1 MASDRTEVARHGPGL
16 RVFNCPESLR
26 QDAPMPLTVRYRR
39 TRRTRNVLTLLCG
52 LLPVVLGVLI
62 LHLQAERALQQHA
75 HETATEAVRQFELM
89 LDNTAQAAR
98 ELLPLAGQPCND
110 VTLALREQVTRRPFV
125 RSTNLVWD
133 NNLYCSSLF
142 GSFQEA
148 VNPGDYNQGKL
159 WLMNGNPVTP
169 NTALLVY
176 RLSEG
181 RGGAL
186 TTLDGYHLSNI
197 LRLIGRQTL
206 LLLQVGNN
214 WLSADGKVHSDPL
227 PALPVAQ
234 NTLNS
239 SRYAFTVSAGFAE
252 GETWRYMSDEYPPL
266 FSLLMFFGVISGAI
280 GHIVQRRST
289 SPSHEMLRALEAG
302 EFIPYFQ
309 PVVHGDSKNWS
320 GAEVLMRWKH
330 PKEGLVRPDLFI
342 PFAEH
347 SGLIVPMTRSLMQQ
361 TAALLGPLSPTFTAP
376 FHIGINIT
384 ASHCQDLQLVDD
396 CREFLDAFVPGS
408 INLVLELTER
418 ELIEPTAITHRLF
431 DALHALGVKIAIDD
445 FGTGHSSLGYLRQF
459 NVDFLKIDQSFVAMI
474 GIDALS
480 RHILD
485 TIIELSAKLDLGIVA
500 EGVETQAQCDY
511 LTDHNVNFL
520 QGYLF
525 GKPMPATDFI
535 NALSHH

>member
-1 MASDRTEVARHGPGL
+1 
-16 RVFNCPESLR
+16 
-26 QDAPMPLTVRYRR
+26 MPLTVRPRR
-39 TRRTRNVLTLLCG
+39 KRSTRIIVTLLCG
-52 LLPVVLGVLI
+52 LLPIVLGSVI
-62 LHLQAERALQQHA
+62 LYMQAGRALQQSSQH
-75 HETATEAVRQFELM
+75 TADEALRQFELM

-98 ELLPLAGQPCND
+98 ELLPLAGQTCET
-110 VTLALREQVTRRPFV
+110 VKLALREQVTRRPFV

-133 NNLYCSSLF
+133 DNLYCSSLF
-142 GSFQEA
+142 GDFKEV
-148 VNPGDYNQGKL
+148 VNPGDYAQGKL

-197 LRLIGRQTL
+197 LRLIGRHTL

-214 WLSADGKVHSDPL
+214 WLSADGKVHQGAL

-234 NTLNS
+234 STLHS
-239 SRYAFTVSAGFAE
+239 SHYAFSVTAAFPE
-252 GETWRYMSDEYPPL
+252 GETWRYMKDEYPPL
-266 FSLLMFFGVISGAI
+266 FSLLMFFGAVSGAI
-280 GHIVQRRST
+280 GYIVQKRST

-309 PVVHGDSKNWS
+309 PVVHGDSKRWS

-347 SGLIVPMTRSLMQQ
+347 SGLIVPMTRALMQQ
-361 TAALLGPLSPTFTAP
+361 TAVVLGPLSSTFTAP

-384 ASHCQDLQLVDD
+384 ASHCHDLELVED
-396 CREFLDAFVPGS
+396 CREFLSAFQPGS
-408 INLVLELTER
+408 ISLVLELTER
-418 ELIEPTAITHRLF
+418 ELIEPSDITHQLF
-431 DALHALGVKIAIDD
+431 AQLRAMGVKIAIDD
-445 FGTGHSSLGYLRQF
+445 FGTGHSSLGYLRTF
-459 NVDFLKIDQSFVAMI
+459 NVDFLKIDQTFVAMI
-474 GIDALS
+474 DKDALS

-485 TIIELSAKLDLGIVA
+485 TIIELSTKLDLGIVA

-511 LTDHNVNFL
+511 LAAHHVNFL

-525 GKPMPATDFI
+525 GKPMPAADFI
-535 NALSHH
+535 EALTHH

>member
-1 MASDRTEVARHGPGL
+1 
-16 RVFNCPESLR
+16 
-26 QDAPMPLTVRYRR
+26 MPLTVKPRR
-39 TRRTRNVLTLLCG
+39 KRSVRICVSLLCG
-52 LLPVVLGVLI
+52 VLPVLLGGGI
-62 LHLQAERALQQHA
+62 LYLQAERTLQQSTQN
-75 HETATEAVRQFELM
+75 TAEEALRQFELM
-89 LDNTAQAAR
+89 LDNTAQAAS
-98 ELLPLAGQPCND
+98 ELLPLAGQPCD
-110 VTLALREQVTRRPFV
+110 SVKLALREQVTRRPFV

-142 GSFQEA
+142 GEFQEA
-148 VNPGDYNQGKL
+148 VNPGDYTQGKL

-206 LLLQVGNN
+206 LLLQVGDN
-214 WLSADGKVHSDPL
+214 WLSADGKVHQGAL
-227 PALPVAQ
+227 PPLPVAQ
-234 NTLNS
+234 SMLAS
-239 SRYAFTVSAGFAE
+239 SRYAFSVSAGFPQ
-252 GETWRYMSDEYPPL
+252 GQTWRYMGSEYPPL
-266 FSLLMFFGVISGAI
+266 FSLLIFFGVIAGAI
-280 GHIVQRRST
+280 AHVLQRRAT

-309 PVVHGDSKNWS
+309 PVVHGDSRKWS
-320 GAEVLMRWKH
+320 GAEVLMRWNH
-330 PKEGLVRPDLFI
+330 PREGLVRPDLFI

-347 SGLIVPMTRSLMQQ
+347 SGLIVPMTRTLMQQ
-361 TAALLGPLSPTFTAP
+361 TAALLGPLSADFEKP

-384 ASHCQDLQLVDD
+384 ASHCQDLQLVED
-396 CREFLDAFVPGS
+396 CREFLAAFAPGS

-418 ELIEPTAITHRLF
+418 ELIEPTDVTHLLF
-431 DALHALGVKIAIDD
+431 EQLHTLGVMIAIDD
-445 FGTGHSSLGYLRQF
+445 FGTGHSSLGYLRKF

-500 EGVETQAQCDY
+500 EGVETPAQADY
-511 LTDHNVNFL
+511 LTAHHVNFL

-525 GKPMPATDFI
+525 GKPMPGADFI
-535 NALSHH
+535 DALSHH

>member
-1 MASDRTEVARHGPGL
+1 
-16 RVFNCPESLR
+16 
-26 QDAPMPLTVRYRR
+26 MPLTVRPRR
-39 TRRTRNVLTLLCG
+39 KRSVRIFVSLLCG
-52 LLPVVLGVLI
+52 VLPVLLGGGI
-62 LHLQAERALQQHA
+62 LYLQAERTLQQSTQN
-75 HETATEAVRQFELM
+75 TAEEALRQFELM
-89 LDNTAQAAR
+89 LDNTAQAAS
-98 ELLPLAGQPCND
+98 ELLPLAGQPCD
-110 VTLALREQVTRRPFV
+110 SVKLALREQVTRRPFV

-142 GSFQEA
+142 GEFKEA
-148 VNPGDYNQGKL
+148 VNPGDYTQGKL

-206 LLLQVGNN
+206 LLLQVGDN
-214 WLSADGKVHSDPL
+214 WLSVDGKVHQGAL
-227 PALPVAQ
+227 PPLPVAQ
-234 NTLNS
+234 SMLAS
-239 SRYAFTVSAGFAE
+239 SRYAFSVSAGFPQ
-252 GETWRYMSDEYPPL
+252 GQTWRYMAGEYPPL
-266 FSLLMFFGVISGAI
+266 FSLLIFFGVIAGAI
-280 GHIVQRRST
+280 AHVLQRRAT

-309 PVVHGDSKNWS
+309 PVVHGDSRKWS
-320 GAEVLMRWKH
+320 GAEVLMRWNH
-330 PKEGLVRPDLFI
+330 PKESLVRPDLFI

-361 TAALLGPLSPTFTAP
+361 TAALLGPLSAEFDKP

-384 ASHCQDLQLVDD
+384 ASHCQDLQLVED
-396 CREFLDAFVPGS
+396 CRGFLAAFAPGS

-418 ELIEPTAITHRLF
+418 ELIEPTDVTHLLF
-431 DALHALGVKIAIDD
+431 EQLHALGVMIAIDD
-445 FGTGHSSLGYLRQF
+445 FGTGHSSLGYLRTF

-500 EGVETQAQCDY
+500 EGVETQAQADY
-511 LTDHNVNFL
+511 LTAHHVNFL

-525 GKPMPATDFI
+525 GKPMPGADFI
-535 NALSHH
+535 DALSHH